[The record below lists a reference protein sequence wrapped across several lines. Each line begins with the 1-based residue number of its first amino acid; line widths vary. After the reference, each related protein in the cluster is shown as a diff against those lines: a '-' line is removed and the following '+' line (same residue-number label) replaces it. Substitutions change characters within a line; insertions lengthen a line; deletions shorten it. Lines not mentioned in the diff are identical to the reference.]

1 MLSGRRAE
9 VDQVLAQIIAMLPAD
24 TAARLDVAAG
34 LQAYIA
40 QDAVGAER
48 AAQRQREDAEAV
60 RAVALEEE
68 NSRLRTELRKVEA
81 IRETLQ
87 SISSISVFDEGGVSG
102 GAGGSGA
109 GAANGYHRLLSAA
122 AVRGGSPDVMGLMS
136 ASPLRMP
143 RSRSSPRMDGGGGG
157 GGGGG
162 GIQLDQSRSHGS
174 LVAAI
179 DRRIVDGRNTHYR
192 SPAATPAPSVAGANA
207 RALPSSPLQS
217 GKVFFAECRTRLDQ
231 GTYFHFISD
240 IKDLKVNKITRDEV
254 LTNANAHFAPD
265 NLDLVD
271 KLKRLL
277 CAEGDE

>member
-102 GAGGSGA
+102 GAAPLTRGVSGSNDA
-109 GAANGYHRLLSAA
+109 DPFSA
-122 AVRGGSPDVMGLMS
+122 
-136 ASPLRMP
+136 MP
-143 RSRSSPRMDGGGGG
+143 P
-157 GGGGG
+157 
-162 GIQLDQSRSHGS
+162 
-174 LVAAI
+174 
-179 DRRIVDGRNTHYR
+179 
-192 SPAATPAPSVAGANA
+192 PAPVLKEAKSVD
-207 RALPSSPLQS
+207 P
-217 GKVFFAECRTRLDQ
+217 FD
-231 GTYFHFISD
+231 
-240 IKDLKVNKITRDEV
+240 
-254 LTNANAHFAPD
+254 
-265 NLDLVD
+265 DLVGSRN
-271 KLKRLL
+271 L
-277 CAEGDE
+277 

>member
-136 ASPLRMP
+136 ASPIP
-143 RSRSSPRMDGGGGG
+143 V
-157 GGGGG
+157 
-162 GIQLDQSRSHGS
+162 I
-174 LVAAI
+174 
-179 DRRIVDGRNTHYR
+179 
-192 SPAATPAPSVAGANA
+192 
-207 RALPSSPLQS
+207 PSSVCTNTTISSWADEVTSARTS
-217 GKVFFAECRTRLDQ
+217 GTNSTWHSMSVI
-231 GTYFHFISD
+231 FISH
-240 IKDLKVNKITRDEV
+240 LR
-254 LTNANAHFAPD
+254 
-265 NLDLVD
+265 
-271 KLKRLL
+271 
-277 CAEGDE
+277 